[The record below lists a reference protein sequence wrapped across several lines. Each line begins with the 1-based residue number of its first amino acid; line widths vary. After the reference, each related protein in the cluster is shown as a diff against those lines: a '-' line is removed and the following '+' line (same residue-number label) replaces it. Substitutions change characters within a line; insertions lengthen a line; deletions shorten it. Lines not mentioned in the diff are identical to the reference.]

1 MSNLSSG
8 RVDIA
13 DGFLAY
19 HRTGGAKPALVLSHG
34 LTDNGLCWTRLAQ
47 ALEVDFDV
55 IMLDARG
62 HGDSVRMGAGP
73 DQDPALDLAQ
83 AIEQLS
89 LESPI
94 VMGHSVGARTTARY
108 ASLYPGRVSGVILED
123 PPFMAQQNPS
133 ITARWQAD
141 FRKQIADL
149 RAMTADQITAV
160 GKKRSP
166 TWHQDEF
173 PAWTSSKMQVDPEIR
188 IHDPEPWQDYMARI
202 TAPTLLIYGEPG
214 FGGIVTP
221 DIAKAS
227 QDLNPQIETAQLAG
241 AGHNTRREN
250 FEAYLAAVVSF
261 LAKI

>member
-1 MSNLSSG
+1 MSNWSSG
-8 RVDIA
+8 RVEIA

-47 ALEVDFDV
+47 ALEADFDV
-55 IMLDARG
+55 IMLDGRG

-83 AIEQLS
+83 AVEQLS

-108 ASLYPGRVSGVILED
+108 ASLYPSRVSRVILED

-133 ITARWQAD
+133 ITAGWQAG
-141 FRKQIADL
+141 FRKQVADL
-149 RAMTADQITAV
+149 RAMTADQITAG

-173 PAWTSSKMQVDPEIR
+173 PAWTASKMQVDPEIR
-188 IHDPEPWQDYMARI
+188 LHDPEPWQDYMARI

-221 DIAKAS
+221 DIAKSA
-227 QDLNPQIETAQLAG
+227 QKLNPAIQSVQLTG

-250 FEAYLAAVVSF
+250 FDAYRVAVVAF
-261 LAKI
+261 LATI

>member
-1 MSNLSSG
+1 MSHWSTG

-47 ALEVDFDV
+47 ALEAHFDI

-62 HGDSVRMGAGP
+62 HGDSAPMGEEP
-73 DQDPALDLAQ
+73 DRDPALDLAQ
-83 AIEQLS
+83 AIEQLR
-89 LESPI
+89 LDGPI

-108 ASLYPGRVSGVILED
+108 ASLYPDRVAGVVLED
-123 PPFMAQQNPS
+123 PPFTAQQDLS
-133 ITARWQAD
+133 ITARWQAG
-141 FRKQIADL
+141 FRKQVADL
-149 RAMTADQITAV
+149 RAMTTEQITAV
-160 GKKRSP
+160 GKRLSP
-166 TWHQDEF
+166 TWHDDEF
-173 PAWTSSKMQVDPEIR
+173 PAWTASKTQVDPEIR
-188 IHDPEPWQDYMARI
+188 LYDPEPWQDYMARI

-221 DIAKAS
+221 EIAKAA
-227 QDLNPQIETAQLAG
+227 QDLNSRIELAQLAG

-250 FEAYLAAVVSF
+250 FDAYRVAVGAF

>member
-1 MSNLSSG
+1 MSNWTSG
-8 RVDIA
+8 RIDIA
-13 DGFLAY
+13 DGFLAF

-47 ALEVDFDV
+47 ALEADFDL

-62 HGDSVRMGAGP
+62 HGDSVRICAGT

-83 AIEQLS
+83 AIEQLG
-89 LESPI
+89 LEGPTVI
-94 VMGHSVGARTTARY
+94 GHSVGARTTARY
-108 ASLYPGRVSGVILED
+108 ASLYPDRVSGVILED
-123 PPFMAQQNPS
+123 PPFMAQQDPS

-141 FRKQIADL
+141 FRKQVADL
-149 RAMTADQITAV
+149 TAMTAEQITAL

-166 TWHQDEF
+166 NWHEDEF
-173 PAWTSSKMQVDPEIR
+173 PAWTASKTQVDPEIR
-188 IHDPEPWQDYMARI
+188 LFDPEPWQDYVALI

-221 DIAKAS
+221 EIAKAARG
-227 QDLNPQIETAQLAG
+227 LNPRIETEQLAG
-241 AGHNTRREN
+241 AGHNSRREN
-250 FEAYLAAVVSF
+250 FDAYRNAVGSF